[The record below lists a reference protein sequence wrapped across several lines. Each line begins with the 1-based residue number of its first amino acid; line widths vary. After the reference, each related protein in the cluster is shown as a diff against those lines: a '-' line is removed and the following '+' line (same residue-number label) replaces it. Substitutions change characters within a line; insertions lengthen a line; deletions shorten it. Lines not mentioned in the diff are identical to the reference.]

1 MKFRVLYDFP
11 SQESR
16 NLISRRLVGF
26 VALRRV
32 VCMYFVFDEY
42 VIVVLEFCVYLFLFS
57 QLDDID
63 ALSVIHVSGTKGK
76 ASLHTVLVIANLT

>member
-1 MKFRVLYDFP
+1 
-11 SQESR
+11 
-16 NLISRRLVGF
+16 
-26 VALRRV
+26 
-32 VCMYFVFDEY
+32 MYFVFDEY